1 VPGFGSLRGFST
13 TAAPVAPDQPTVQ
26 LTMQRYIVY
35 AIREISRCIFYFGFS
50 LPSLIVS
57 IFSSLLYAQ
66 RLFRTS
72 ATG

>member
-1 VPGFGSLRGFST
+1 MPGFGSLRGFST

-50 LPSLIVS
+50 LPSC
-57 IFSSLLYAQ
+57 
-66 RLFRTS
+66 
-72 ATG
+72 